1 MPLSK
6 DALARL
12 CVLLTDRLPA
22 LKGVDCSPGMAESAR
37 RLSELFE
44 RAREAAE
51 ELITNDDLSLVPEI
65 RLTNL
70 MRGAILIAEG
80 QLDRLT
86 AAQKGIWRMD
96 MVDARIES
104 PSPVIH
110 PTTKR
115 PGTRE
120 DFEADFD
127 VLTDDVNLLDELIE
141 GIRDALNS

>member
-12 CVLLTDRLPA
+12 CVLLSDRLPG
-22 LKGVDCSPGMAESAR
+22 LKGVDSSPGMAESAR
-37 RLSELFE
+37 RLSELFL
-44 RAREAAE
+44 RAKEAAE

-70 MRGAILIAEG
+70 MRATRIIAEG

-86 AAQKGIWRMD
+86 AAQKDIWRLD
-96 MVDARIES
+96 CVDAGIES

-110 PTTKR
+110 PKTKQ

-120 DFEADFD
+120 DFEGDFEL
-127 VLTDDVNLLDELIE
+127 LTDDVNLLDELLE
-141 GIRDALNS
+141 SLRDAVNS